1 MLFTL
6 NLMHYSI
13 IIPVLNESLSLPEC
27 LKALQSFRGRAEIIV
42 SDGGSTDDTVRIA
55 AELADRVVRTRKG
68 RAFQMNAGARQAQ
81 GEVLLFLHADTA
93 LPDHALAL
101 IEKRLAQGGQWGR
114 FDIRLH
120 GRPAMLKLIAF
131 MMNWRSRF
139 TGIATG
145 DQAIFV
151 SRQAFFTVGGYP
163 EIALMED
170 IALSK
175 LLKTISRPICLTAKV
190 TSSGRRWETFGVFKT
205 MVLMWSLR
213 LRYFFGGDPS
223 VLAELYQGGRL
234 WKP

>member
-1 MLFTL
+1 
-6 NLMHYSI
+6 MHFSI
-13 IIPVLNESLSLPEC
+13 IIPVLNESLTLPEY
-27 LKALQSFRGRAEIIV
+27 LKALQSLRSQAEIIV
-42 SDGGSTDDTVRIA
+42 SDGGSTDETVRIA
-55 AELADRVVRTRKG
+55 AKFADRVFQVRKG
-68 RAFQMNAGARQAQ
+68 RASQMNAGARQAQ
-81 GEVLLFLHADTA
+81 GEVLLFLHADTT

-101 IEKRLAQGGQWGR
+101 IEQQLAQGGQWGR
-114 FDIRLH
+114 FDIQLR
-120 GRPAMLKLIAF
+120 GRPVMLKLIAR
-131 MMNWRSRF
+131 MMNWRSRL

-151 SRQAFFTVGGYP
+151 ARQAFFTVGGYP

-175 LLKTISRPICLTAKV
+175 LLRTISRPICLTAKV

-205 MVLMWSLR
+205 MILMWSLR
-213 LRYFFGGDPS
+213 LRYFFGDDPS

>member
-1 MLFTL
+1 MLITL
-6 NLMHYSI
+6 NLMHFSI
-13 IIPVLNESLSLPEC
+13 IVPVLNESLSLPEC
-27 LKALQSFRGRAEIIV
+27 LKALQSFRGQAEIIV
-42 SDGGSTDDTVRIA
+42 SDGGSTDDTVMIA
-55 AELADRVVRTRKG
+55 AELADRVVRNRKG

-81 GEVLLFLHADTA
+81 GEVLLFLHADTT

-101 IEKRLAQGGQWGR
+101 IEQRLAQGGQWGR
-114 FDIRLH
+114 FDIRLR
-120 GRPAMLKLIAF
+120 GRPVMLKLIAF
-131 MMNWRSRF
+131 MMNWRSRL

-170 IALSK
+170 IALSR
-175 LLKTISRPICLTAKV
+175 LLKTISRPVCLTAKV
-190 TSSGRRWETFGVFKT
+190 ASSGRRWETFGVFKT

-213 LRYFFGGDPS
+213 LRYFFGNDPS
-223 VLAELYQGGRL
+223 VLAELYQEGRL